1 MITLYGFGSYFG
13 LPDQSP
19 LVMKT
24 MVQLTMA
31 GLAFDVSVTGY
42 MNAPKGKLPYIR
54 DGEETIADST
64 FIRKHIET
72 KYGADLD
79 SGLNDLQRVQAWTI
93 ERMVED
99 HLLWAITY
107 VRWTRDENYAKACAL
122 FAAFPQAMRGSLAEP
137 SPKRMLDGLQ
147 AQGFGRHSEEDVTEL
162 CSRSLGALS
171 THLGDK
177 AYLFGERPAGVD
189 ATAFG
194 VLACLGT
201 DVFDTKLTRK
211 ARSFANLM
219 AYRERMMA
227 KYFPEFG
234 ASA

>member
-24 MVQLTMA
+24 MVQLKMA
-31 GLAFDVSVTGY
+31 GLPFDVSVTGY

-54 DGEETIADST
+54 DVEETIADST
-64 FIRKHIET
+64 FIRKHIES
-72 KYGADLD
+72 KYGVDLD
-79 SGLNDLQRVQAWTI
+79 SGLNDAQRAQAWTI

-107 VRWTRDENYAKACAL
+107 VRWTKDENFAKASAL
-122 FAAFPQAMRGSLAEP
+122 FAAAPAAMRAQLSEAAR
-137 SPKRMLDGLQ
+137 KRMLDNLQ

-162 CSRSLGALS
+162 CSRSLSALS
-171 THLGDK
+171 AHLGDK
-177 AYLFGERPAGVD
+177 AYLFGEKPAGVD

-194 VLACLGT
+194 VFACLGT
-201 DVFDTKLTRK
+201 DVFDTTLTRR
-211 ARSFANLM
+211 ARGFANLM
-219 AYRERMMA
+219 SYRERMMA

-234 ASA
+234 S